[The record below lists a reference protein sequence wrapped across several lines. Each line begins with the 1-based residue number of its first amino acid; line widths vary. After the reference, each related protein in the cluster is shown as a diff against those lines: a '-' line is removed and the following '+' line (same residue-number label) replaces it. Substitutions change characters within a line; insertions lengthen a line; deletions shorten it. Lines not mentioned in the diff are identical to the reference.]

1 MLRLIHYWI
10 ALAARHPQVESAFI
24 KTSKNRRMTM
34 RKMHHVAAACAIS
47 AIMLSGNVLAAAH
60 SAQAPAAGA
69 TAPAAA
75 PAAAPKKEE
84 TGKDIAFN
92 RSKGNCLACHGMPTV
107 PDAVSAG
114 LYGPPLIAMS
124 ARYPSKAALRAQIW
138 DATAKNPSSTMIPY
152 GKHGVLTEAEIDKVT
167 DFVYGL

>member
-1 MLRLIHYWI
+1 
-10 ALAARHPQVESAFI
+10 
-24 KTSKNRRMTM
+24 M
-34 RKMHHVAAACAIS
+34 RKYVAAACAIS
-47 AIMLSGNVLAAAH
+47 ALMLSGSVLAQ
-60 SAQAPAAGA
+60 QAG
-69 TAPAAA
+69 
-75 PAAAPKKEE
+75 AAAPKKEE

-92 RSKGNCLACHGMPTV
+92 RTKGNCLACHAMPTV
-107 PDAVSAG
+107 PDAQSPG

-138 DATAKNPSSTMIPY
+138 DATVANPGSSMIPY